1 MYIHKLILILAL
13 GEPSF
18 VIFFIHLKCKKNNK
32 CISEQQ
38 YISTERRQ
46 NPRERSDTMKGN
58 CVCVFVCVCAHAYT
72 LPIRSICL
80 LSHRPVKKDDTKHL
94 SSHVLLTQKLPN
106 GRQEKKRE
114 RKPCAF
120 TLKIKPSKILP
131 ENSGPSCHLC
141 CLSIVQNSQCA
152 LDYKAIPASV
162 WHLSSQHMRVK
173 PRNEL
178 LAQRTIK
185 VVRQQST
192 RADFCWGKCLHISWL
207 FFILHLLFWHSLL
220 F

>member
-58 CVCVFVCVCAHAYT
+58 CVCVFVCVCAHAY
-72 LPIRSICL
+72 IRSICL

-106 GRQEKKRE
+106 GRQEKKEKESPVHSLWKLSPARFSQ
-114 RKPCAF
+114 RTAAQAATCVAF
-120 TLKIKPSKILP
+120 LLSRIVNVPWIIKQSLLQYDTF
-131 ENSGPSCHLC
+131 H
-141 CLSIVQNSQCA
+141 LSIC
-152 LDYKAIPASV
+152 V
-162 WHLSSQHMRVK
+162 WSPGTSCWHRGQSKLSDSSLH
-173 PRNEL
+173 EL
-178 LAQRTIK
+178 TSAEE
-185 VVRQQST
+185 S
-192 RADFCWGKCLHISWL
+192 AFISPGFSL
-207 FFILHLLFWHSLL
+207 YFISYSDTLCSFK
-220 F
+220 

>member
-1 MYIHKLILILAL
+1 
-13 GEPSF
+13 
-18 VIFFIHLKCKKNNK
+18 
-32 CISEQQ
+32 
-38 YISTERRQ
+38 
-46 NPRERSDTMKGN
+46 MKGN
-58 CVCVFVCVCAHAYT
+58 CVCVFVCVFARAYT

-94 SSHVLLTQKLPN
+94 SSHVLLTQAAKWKT
-106 GRQEKKRE
+106 GKKRE

-162 WHLSSQHMRVK
+162 
-173 PRNEL
+173 
-178 LAQRTIK
+178 
-185 VVRQQST
+185 
-192 RADFCWGKCLHISWL
+192 
-207 FFILHLLFWHSLL
+207 
-220 F
+220 